1 MDVDKVEVDK
11 GKKKAAGEAD
21 PMDVDKGKAAV
32 EGTDEEEIEDNLRT
46 EPGAGTDEERDL
58 RDHPEPRP
66 PHVPSRPASPGLPP
80 RPEGSVGKSLMRL
93 TRPRGLP
100 PGRGWGWLG
109 RAAARSPELARC
121 LCRGP

>member
-1 MDVDKVEVDK
+1 MEVDK

-66 PHVPSRPASPGLPP
+66 RTSPLGL
-80 RPEGSVGKSLMRL
+80 
-93 TRPRGLP
+93 LP
-100 PGRGWGWLG
+100 
-109 RAAARSPELARC
+109 LAC
-121 LCRGP
+121 HRGPKAASVSL